1 MTEEETENISK
12 ESAFGFCINIAH
24 RNNKGSAAMMDISKR
39 IELGRD
45 Y

>member
-1 MTEEETENISK
+1 MTEEGTENITK
-12 ESAFGFCINIAH
+12 HSAPGVINIAH

-39 IELGRD
+39 IKLGGD

>member
-1 MTEEETENISK
+1 MTEG
-12 ESAFGFCINIAH
+12 ESEKFTRGSAYGFCIDIAH

-39 IELGRD
+39 IELGGD